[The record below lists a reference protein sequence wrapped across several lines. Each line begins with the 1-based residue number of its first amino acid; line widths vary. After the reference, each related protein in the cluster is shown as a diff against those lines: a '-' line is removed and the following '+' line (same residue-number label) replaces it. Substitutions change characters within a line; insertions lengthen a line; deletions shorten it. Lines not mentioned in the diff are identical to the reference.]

1 MFATRVYHYRQP
13 AAVILGLKDL
23 RKQGLT
29 PRGLLFIALD
39 PRGETHL
46 VVPEDLDAVESIRV
60 GDKLSLVSPLEG
72 RFFHFDAVH
81 RLPGD
86 HVLWNGDRRLS
97 DTGSAPEV
105 AVAVSAWLKGSS
117 AKNVFL
123 GCTPHVPGS
132 WWTVDHRSPV
142 ADLHSLGYL
151 DCVVASHGILARKI
165 DDPRL
170 FLLGFPTLAHHG
182 HPGAGWVEVFTSD
195 LGNILMVERRV
206 LHYRIVLTCER
217 GLLEIDISHLP
228 DLVIETARVPMR
240 SGFGV
245 VGRIDN
251 GAFAVTTGTIES
263 WGLTNM
269 RPATLVGSPIASL
282 LELPRMLRA
291 IPGDPAARPDTEPD
305 GDLDADLDGDLNGD
319 LDGDP
324 GADR

>member
-13 AAVILGLKDL
+13 AAVILGLKEL
-23 RKQGLT
+23 RRQGLT
-29 PRGLLFIALD
+29 PRGMLFLALD
-39 PRGETHL
+39 PRGEAYL

-60 GDKLSLVSPLEG
+60 GDKLALVSPLEG
-72 RFFHFDAVH
+72 RYFHFDSVH

-105 AVAVSAWLKGSS
+105 AVAVSSWLKSSS

-123 GCTPHVPGS
+123 GCTSHVPGS
-132 WWTVDHRSPV
+132 WWTVDQRSPV
-142 ADLHSLGYL
+142 ADLHTLGFL
-151 DCVVASHGILARKI
+151 DCVVATHGILARKI

-170 FLLGFPTLAHHG
+170 FLLGFTALAQQG
-182 HPGAGWVEVFTSD
+182 HPGTGWSEVFTSD
-195 LGNILMVERRV
+195 LGNILMIERRV

-245 VGRIDN
+245 VGRVDN
-251 GAFAVTTGTIES
+251 GAFAVTTGTIEP

-269 RPATLVGSPIASL
+269 GPAILVGSPIPSL
-282 LELPRMLRA
+282 LELPRMLKA
-291 IPGDPAARPDTEPD
+291 LPVDPAAGPAPAAEPD
-305 GDLDADLDGDLNGD
+305 SDVDPDA
-319 LDGDP
+319 
-324 GADR
+324 

>member
-1 MFATRVYHYRQP
+1 
-13 AAVILGLKDL
+13 
-23 RKQGLT
+23 
-29 PRGLLFIALD
+29 
-39 PRGETHL
+39 
-46 VVPEDLDAVESIRV
+46 
-60 GDKLSLVSPLEG
+60 VSPLEG
-72 RFFHFDAVH
+72 RFFHLDAVH

-123 GCTPHVPGS
+123 GCAPHVPGS

-142 ADLHSLGYL
+142 TDLHSLGFL
-151 DCVVASHGILARKI
+151 DCVVDSHGILARKI

-170 FLLGFPTLAHHG
+170 FLLGFSTLAHNG
-182 HPGAGWVEVFTSD
+182 HPGEGWTEVFTSE
-195 LGNILMVERRV
+195 LGNILLVERRV

-251 GAFAVTTGTIES
+251 GAFAVTVGTIEP
-263 WGLTNM
+263 WGLTNLG
-269 RPATLVGSPIASL
+269 PATLVGSPIPSL

-291 IPGDPAARPDTEPD
+291 MPDDLDPGPDTD
-305 GDLDADLDGDLNGD
+305 S
-319 LDGDP
+319 
-324 GADR
+324 

>member
-1 MFATRVYHYRQP
+1 VFATRVYHYRQP
-13 AAVILGLKDL
+13 AAVILGLKEL

-29 PRGLLFIALD
+29 PRGLLFVAVD
-39 PRGETHL
+39 PRGETYV
-46 VVPEDLDAVESIRV
+46 VVPEDLDAVASIRV
-60 GDKLSLVSPLEG
+60 GDKLTLVPPLEG
-72 RFFHFDAVH
+72 RYFHFDAVH

-86 HVLWNGDRRLS
+86 HVLWNGDRRLG

-105 AVAVSAWLKGSS
+105 AVAIAAWLKGSS

-132 WWTVDHRSPV
+132 WWTIDHQSPV
-142 ADLHSLGYL
+142 IDLHALGLL
-151 DCVVASHGILARKI
+151 DCVVASQGILARKI

-170 FLLGFPTLAHHG
+170 FFLGFQALAAQG
-182 HPGAGWVEVFTSD
+182 DPSTGWAPVWTSE
-195 LGNILMVERRV
+195 LGNILLVERRV
-206 LHYRIVLTCER
+206 LHFRIVLTCER
-217 GLLEIDISHLP
+217 GLLEVDLSHLP

-269 RPATLVGSPIASL
+269 SPATLVGSPIPSL

-291 IPGDPAARPDTEPD
+291 MPVDPE
-305 GDLDADLDGDLNGD
+305 
-319 LDGDP
+319 
-324 GADR
+324 

>member
-13 AAVILGLKDL
+13 AAVVLGLKEL

-29 PRGLLFIALD
+29 PRGLLFIAVD
-39 PRGETHL
+39 PRGETHI

-60 GDKLSLVSPLEG
+60 GDKLTLVSPLAG
-72 RFFHFDAVH
+72 RYFPFDAVH

-86 HVLWNGDRRLS
+86 RVLWNGDRRLS

-105 AVAVSAWLKGSS
+105 AVAVSTWLKSSS

-132 WWTVDHRSPV
+132 WWAIDHRSAV
-142 ADLHSLGYL
+142 IELHSLGFL
-151 DCVVASHGILARKI
+151 DCVVDSHGILARKV

-170 FLLGFPTLAHHG
+170 FLLGFSTLAHNG
-182 HPGAGWVEVFTSD
+182 NPQTGWHEVWKSD
-195 LGNILMVERRV
+195 LGNILLVERRV

-228 DLVIETARVPMR
+228 GLVIETARVPMR

-251 GAFAVTTGTIES
+251 GAFAVTVGTIES

-269 RPATLVGSPIASL
+269 SPATLVGSSIPSP
-282 LELPRMLRA
+282 LELPRLLKAMPIDASSVPEVRGQHEIGRA
-291 IPGDPAARPDTEPD
+291 HV
-305 GDLDADLDGDLNGD
+305 
-319 LDGDP
+319 
-324 GADR
+324 

>member
-1 MFATRVYHYRQP
+1 VFATRVYHYRQP

-23 RKQGLT
+23 RHQGLT
-29 PRGLLFIALD
+29 PRGVLFLALD
-39 PRGETHL
+39 PRGEAYL

-60 GDKLSLVSPLEG
+60 GDKLALVSPLEG
-72 RFFHFDAVH
+72 RYFHFDAVH

-97 DTGSAPEV
+97 DTGSAPEI
-105 AVAVSAWLKGSS
+105 AVAVSSWLKTSS

-132 WWTVDHRSPV
+132 WWTVDQRSPV
-142 ADLHSLGYL
+142 AELHALGYL

-170 FLLGFPTLAHHG
+170 FLLGFTALAQQG
-182 HPGAGWVEVFTSD
+182 HPGSGWAEVFTSD
-195 LGNILMVERRV
+195 LGNIVLVERRV

-245 VGRIDN
+245 VGRVDN

-269 RPATLVGSPIASL
+269 GPAILVGSPIPSL
-282 LELPRMLRA
+282 LELPRMLKA
-291 IPGDPAARPDTEPD
+291 MPVDPAAEPD
-305 GDLDADLDGDLNGD
+305 PES
-319 LDGDP
+319 DP
-324 GADR
+324 ESDPEPEP

>member
-1 MFATRVYHYRQP
+1 MFPTRVYHYRQP
-13 AAVILGLKDL
+13 AAVTLGLKEL

-29 PRGLLFIALD
+29 PRGLLFIAID
-39 PRGETHL
+39 PRGETYL
-46 VVPEDLDAVESIRV
+46 VVPEDLDAVAGIRV

-72 RFFHFDAVH
+72 RYFHFDAVH
-81 RLPGD
+81 RLPRD
-86 HVLWNGDRRLS
+86 HVLWNGDRRLG

-105 AVAVSAWLKGSS
+105 AVAVSCWLKGSS

-132 WWTVDHRSPV
+132 WWTVDHTSPV
-142 ADLHSLGYL
+142 TDLHALGFL
-151 DCVVASHGILARKI
+151 DCVVASQGILARKI

-170 FLLGFPTLAHHG
+170 FLLGFTALAEHGSPTTD
-182 HPGAGWVEVFTSD
+182 WTEVFTSD
-195 LGNILMVERRV
+195 LGNILLVERRV

-217 GLLEIDISHLP
+217 GLIEIDVSHLP

-251 GAFAVTTGTIES
+251 GAFAVTVGTIES

-269 RPATLVGSPIASL
+269 SPATLVGSPIPSL
-282 LELPRMLRA
+282 LELPRMLKA
-291 IPGDPAARPDTEPD
+291 MPVDLDARPDPD
-305 GDLDADLDGDLNGD
+305 PDATGS
-319 LDGDP
+319 
-324 GADR
+324 

>member
-13 AAVILGLKDL
+13 AAVILGLKEL

-39 PRGETHL
+39 PRGETYI
-46 VVPEDLDAVESIRV
+46 VVPEDLDAVASIRV
-60 GDKLSLVSPLEG
+60 GDKLSLVPPLEG
-72 RFFHFDAVH
+72 RYFHFDAVH

-86 HVLWNGDRRLS
+86 SVLWNGDRRLGE
-97 DTGSAPEV
+97 TGSAPEV
-105 AVAVSAWLKGSS
+105 AVAISAWLKGSS

-123 GCTPHVPGS
+123 GCAPHVPGS
-132 WWTVDHRSPV
+132 WWTPEQRSVV
-142 ADLHSLGYL
+142 ADLHTLGFV
-151 DCVVASHGILARKI
+151 DCVVASQGILARKI

-170 FLLGFPTLAHHG
+170 YLLGFNALALKG
-182 HPGAGWVEVFTSD
+182 DPGTGWAEVFASD
-195 LGNILMVERRV
+195 LGNILLVERRV

-217 GLLEIDISHLP
+217 GLIEIDISHLP

-251 GAFAVTTGTIES
+251 GAFAVTVGTIES

-269 RPATLVGSPIASL
+269 SPAMLVGSPIASL

-291 IPGDPAARPDTEPD
+291 MPIDPDDVAGKPPGQE
-305 GDLDADLDGDLNGD
+305 
-319 LDGDP
+319 
-324 GADR
+324 